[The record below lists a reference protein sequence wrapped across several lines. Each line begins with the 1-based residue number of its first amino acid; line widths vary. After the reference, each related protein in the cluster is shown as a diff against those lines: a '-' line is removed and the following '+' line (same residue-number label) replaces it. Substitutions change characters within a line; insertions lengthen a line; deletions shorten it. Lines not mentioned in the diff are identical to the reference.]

1 MQQFCL
7 SPFSNLLYTLIQ
19 KYLAGRED
27 KQGKNKQCSR
37 EKREFFFWRYNIY
50 MNQRSCDGSSNCGVK
65 LKQNKLHSLSALP
78 LNIN

>member
-7 SPFSNLLYTLIQ
+7 SPFGNLLYTLIQ

-37 EKREFFFWRYNIY
+37 EKREFFSGDITSTRIKAVVMDLAIAVWNWSKTNFTPY
-50 MNQRSCDGSSNCGVK
+50 
-65 LKQNKLHSLSALP
+65 LP
-78 LNIN
+78 FLWT